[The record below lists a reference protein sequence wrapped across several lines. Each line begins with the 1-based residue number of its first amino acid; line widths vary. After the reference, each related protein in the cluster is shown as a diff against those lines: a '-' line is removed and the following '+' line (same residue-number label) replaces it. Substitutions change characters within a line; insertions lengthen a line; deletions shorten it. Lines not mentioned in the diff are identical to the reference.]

1 MSAFI
6 LYVGGFV
13 LLLAGLI
20 YGAYLV
26 HIPQTWIV
34 VGALVLIGLGIM
46 SAVSR
51 TKQRDPPS
59 EAPRAPDA

>member
-13 LLLAGLI
+13 VLLAGLI
-20 YGAYLV
+20 YAAYLI

-51 TKQRDPPS
+51 TKRRDPPS
-59 EAPRAPDA
+59 EAPRGPD